1 MKNNILKQKISPALA
16 FILILLVGYL
26 STFLMIKVFE
36 QYASDE
42 LAIKN
47 NQAEVSQE

>member
-1 MKNNILKQKISPALA
+1 MKNSILKQKISPALA

-26 STFLMIKVFE
+26 SIFLMIKVFE

-42 LAIKN
+42 LVAKN
-47 NQAEVSQE
+47 NKAQASQE